1 MPDTEALDTYRR
13 ALDLNP
19 ALAAELARPMERLE
33 KKLAAREAL
42 EARVSEARNLAE
54 RDRWFTLLDLLAK
67 NPMAASFS
75 PEISA
80 AATRARTVIA
90 EKYSFQ
96 VEPGDAQALTR
107 PCRFSSRDHDTR
119 ELAPLQTL
127 VFPGLAG
134 DAMLMVDG
142 AKALCVNPDSCA
154 PLWRATL
161 PDTARFKPG
170 KNLLL
175 HSSEGGR
182 DLFCTVDPEADAFF
196 LFEATTAG
204 GLPGGLAPVNAGPLS
219 SMLAYGR
226 ASIGRSYMLDGPNL
240 VILETGQDPGSESVI
255 RGINLQS
262 GELVFETRHP
272 FALSHLAPI
281 RGLGR
286 WRSNR
291 LFDPGAWQRRSWF
304 SFAELDGRGRIAE
317 KHFIKPEELDGT
329 IAEGVLSMAW
339 SPSAQML
346 FFFTRFLEPLS
357 GQVLST
363 PPAFGAMRRN
373 KELFY
378 ASADGNAVM
387 RKRGTEVS
395 GRLGLISAPGGDLL
409 LIPARSAT
417 GLEIGLFNAADLEK
431 RHSVDLGADAETL
444 RLLHSRDRSRMWV
457 FATFQKGNLFSVRE
471 LDGAAGKFLA

>member
-1 MPDTEALDTYRR
+1 
-13 ALDLNP
+13 
-19 ALAAELARPMERLE
+19 
-33 KKLAAREAL
+33 
-42 EARVSEARNLAE
+42 
-54 RDRWFTLLDLLAK
+54 
-67 NPMAASFS
+67 MAASFS
-75 PEISA
+75 PEIGA
-80 AATRARTVIA
+80 AANRARAVIA
-90 EKYSFQ
+90 EKFSFQ
-96 VEPGDAQALTR
+96 VEAGDSQSLTR
-107 PCRFSSRDHDTR
+107 PCRFSSRDHDNR
-119 ELAPLQTL
+119 DLAPLQTL

-134 DAMLMVDG
+134 DAMLLVDG

-154 PLWRATL
+154 PLWKAAL
-161 PDTARFKPG
+161 PPAAAHRPG

-175 HSSEGGR
+175 HSSDGGR
-182 DLFCTVDPEADAFF
+182 DLFCTVDPETDAFF
-196 LFEATTAG
+196 LFEASATG
-204 GLPGGLAPVNAGPLS
+204 GLPSGLVPVNAGPLS

-240 VILETGQDPGSESVI
+240 VILETGQDPGAESVI
-255 RGINLQS
+255 RGFNLQS

-291 LFDPGAWQRRSWF
+291 LFDAGAWQRHSWF

-346 FFFTRFLEPLS
+346 YFFTRFIEPLS
-357 GQVLST
+357 GQVLAT

-395 GRLGLISAPGGDLL
+395 GRLGLLCAPQGDQLI
-409 LIPARSAT
+409 IPAKGSA
-417 GLEIGLFNAADLEK
+417 GLELGLFNAADLEP
-431 RHSVDLGADAETL
+431 RHNLQLGAEAETL

-457 FATFQKGNLFSVRE
+457 FATFQQGNLFSVRE